1 MSDMPNL
8 SSFRITETIQE
19 SRRFVIYKAEA
30 FGDGSR
36 VVIKTTAGSALHDPI
51 MNASLKQEALAGMK
65 LHSPHIRRVSNCF
78 EDAGQNY
85 LIAEH
90 ADGISLGQFLLNHPS
105 GVPFELGLLWAK
117 STAEALVHAARQ
129 GVNHLNLNP
138 YNVII
143 DPVNHLKVIGF
154 GKERKAWKHSEGN
167 FKFHFPILY
176 IPAEEYRGSLIHAN
190 SDLYSWAVL
199 TYQIL
204 TGNIPWRVDSFSS
217 PEEQKEQ
224 CLTRAVIQPDKAKIP
239 DWLYSLILDCLK
251 LDPTERPKN
260 PAVLIQA
267 LLAEGNYTDYL
278 ELEELAQNAEANALL
293 LEEIQAAASA
303 KEADE
308 TQESVSEPEPT
319 PEQVSQEKP
328 DEPITDE
335 ETISVASEPEPDY
348 PEPEEP
354 EPDLCAVT
362 QSPEIPEPEED
373 LSVDQYDSDLQT
385 IMVDDSE
392 EPQGDTYSKPETEQI
407 EDTEPDIVELPEP
420 IDQAGDTGIFEAES
434 IPLLTP
440 VDNAKPEIP
449 SVTKEPEN
457 PAQSETPEDI
467 TFSPEQPQRAEVKD
481 DTPKAEKAPSPV
493 SKPKVNYAPNST
505 PKEDLSDMQKSF
517 RVLMLISVT
526 IVLFLVARYF
536 LSRPQ
541 TGFEHARQE
550 QQDTEPMPEVK
561 LLRDNRPFTMIRI
574 PADTLVMGNIGPE
587 ADDDEFPLLT
597 IGLGSFLIS
606 STEVTQEEWM
616 MVYSENPSQFKGDN
630 LPVENVSFYDVVDYC
645 NAKSIKDD
653 LTPAYDVYGSEI
665 VCDFE
670 ADGYRLPTEAEWEM
684 AAKAGKGKLYHL
696 YSGSEEAEDIA
707 WYNANSGAK
716 THNVGSKN
724 PNQLGLYDL
733 SGNVYE
739 WVWNWYAPYT
749 FKVPNQNTGPQS
761 GTDKVIRGGS
771 WYHSKHDLRIS
782 NRDFLKPFAKN
793 GYTGFRVVR
802 SK

>member
-1 MSDMPNL
+1 MTSTPNL

-19 SRRFVIYKAEA
+19 SRRYVIYKAEA

-36 VVIKTTAGSALHDPI
+36 VVIKTTAGSASHDPI
-51 MNASLKQEALAGMK
+51 LNASLKQEALAGMK
-65 LHSPHIRRVSNCF
+65 LSSQYIRGIVNCF

-85 LIAEH
+85 LIAEY
-90 ADGISLGQFLLNHPS
+90 ADGISLGQLLLNNPS
-105 GVPFELGLLWAK
+105 GVSFELGLLWARNIV
-117 STAEALVHAARQ
+117 EALVHAARQ
-129 GVNHLNLNP
+129 NVIHVNLNP

-224 CLTRAVIQPDKAKIP
+224 CLTRAVVQPNKEKIP

-251 LDPTERPKN
+251 MDPADRPRN
-260 PAVLIQA
+260 PGVILQA
-267 LLAEGNYTDYL
+267 LLLEGNYTDYL
-278 ELEELAQNAEANALL
+278 ELEELAQNEEDKALWL
-293 LEEIQAAASA
+293 KENQAADSEMDSA
-303 KEADE
+303 
-308 TQESVSEPEPT
+308 ES
-319 PEQVSQEKP
+319 
-328 DEPITDE
+328 
-335 ETISVASEPEPDY
+335 
-348 PEPEEP
+348 PEPEIEAETVPEKPEDSITEEVTSFEVLHTESGYQETETP

-362 QSPEIPEPEED
+362 LEPEMTEQEETQEA
-373 LSVDQYDSDLQT
+373 DQSESALQT

-392 EPQGDTYSKPETEQI
+392 EPQGDPYSKPETEQM
-407 EDTEPDIVELPEP
+407 EDTKPDIGELPES
-420 IDQAGDTGIFEAES
+420 IDQPGDTGIFEAES

-440 VDNAKPEIP
+440 EDNPKLEIP
-449 SVTKEPEN
+449 PATKEPDK
-457 PAQSETPEDI
+457 PAQPKTLEDPTVLPAQQQSI
-467 TFSPEQPQRAEVKD
+467 GLKE
-481 DTPKAEKAPSPV
+481 DTRKIEIGTSHV
-493 SKPKVNYAPNST
+493 SKPKINYAPKST
-505 PKEDLSDMQKSF
+505 PKEDLTDMQKAF
-517 RVLMLISVT
+517 RVLMIICLV
-526 IVLFLVARYF
+526 IVLFLMARYF
-536 LSRPQ
+536 LTRTQ

-550 QQDTEPMPEVK
+550 QEQTEPMPEVK
-561 LLRDNRPFTMIRI
+561 LLKDNRPLTMIRI

-606 STEVTQEEWM
+606 TTEVTQEEWM
-616 MVYSENPSQFKGDN
+616 MIYSENPSQFKGDN

-653 LTPAYDVYGSEI
+653 LTPAYDVYGSEV

-684 AAKAGKGKLYHL
+684 AGKAGKGKLYHL
-696 YSGSEEAEDIA
+696 YSGSEVAEDIA
-707 WYNANSGAK
+707 WYNANSGAR

-724 PNQLGLYDL
+724 PNLLGLYDL

-749 FKVPNQNTGPQS
+749 FKVPNLNTGPQS

-771 WYHSKHDLRIS
+771 WYHPKHDLRIS